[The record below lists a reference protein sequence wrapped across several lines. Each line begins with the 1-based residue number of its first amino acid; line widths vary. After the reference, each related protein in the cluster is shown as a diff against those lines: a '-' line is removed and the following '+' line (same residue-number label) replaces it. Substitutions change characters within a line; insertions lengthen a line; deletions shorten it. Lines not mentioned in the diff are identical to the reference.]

1 LHRPSPNPGYGLYP
15 FLDEMPGLRSAA
27 EYEVSKFRIEGR
39 RRFSSND
46 FPDRSKINMNEDY
59 EVHYWTKHL
68 NISKEEL
75 QKIVDKV
82 DRKSV
87 VYGQS
92 VDLCGT

>member
-1 LHRPSPNPGYGLYP
+1 LCELV
-15 FLDEMPGLRSAA
+15 AA

-82 DRKSV
+82 GNSAAAIRKELAV
-87 VYGQS
+87 
-92 VDLCGT
+92 